1 MRYSEKFHVEHW
13 ISKVLRL
20 LICLFIATGLSA
32 CRSED
37 PTPEI
42 RDPIYQ
48 ALVKELADA
57 EKALE
62 EVKRA
67 KEVATKKVEAA
78 PAQTMDLKD
87 AEKEYWKAEKQ
98 LDGLITAV
106 AYLKIRTERR
116 KIESRLIYRA
126 AFKAG
131 KEAEW
136 PDPAE
141 YQGYLTN
148 KRLREASLNWS
159 RRVPKLQ
166 DRILASE
173 TPKVEPAKEGRKE

>member
-1 MRYSEKFHVEHW
+1 MEHW
-13 ISKVLRL
+13 FSISFRL
-20 LICLFIATGLSA
+20 LICLLTVAAFVG

-37 PTPEI
+37 PNPEI

-48 ALVKELADA
+48 ALVKELAEA

-62 EVKRA
+62 EVKKA
-67 KEVATKKVEAA
+67 KESATKKVEKA

-106 AYLKIRTERR
+106 SYLKIRTERR
-116 KIESRLIYRA
+116 RIESRLMYRK
-126 AFKAG
+126 AFKEG
-131 KEAEW
+131 KESEW
-136 PDPAE
+136 PDPGE

-166 DRILASE
+166 DRVLSSIAA
-173 TPKVEPAKEGRKE
+173 PKEAPKAEKE